1 MGFTTRIATYRY
13 FWWKDGCGFN
23 THAPKTNVWGASVLG
38 LVMAGAHNCR
48 IIDDQPILIL
58 RSIISGCH
66 VPGSRLRLSPLVSRL
81 YNTVLL
87 SWAYRTVYGGYI
99 DYITDLVNFCKKMST
114 FTLATRP

>member
-1 MGFTTRIATYRY
+1 
-13 FWWKDGCGFN
+13 
-23 THAPKTNVWGASVLG
+23 
-38 LVMAGAHNCR
+38 MAGAHNCR

-87 SWAYRTVYGGYI
+87 SWAYHTVYGGYI
-99 DYITDLVNFCKKMST
+99 DYITDLVNFCKKNVDIYLSNK
-114 FTLATRP
+114 TLEAPLS